1 MISEEQIK
9 KILVT
14 NGLVDV
20 ATFEAA
26 VEQAKRSHR
35 PLEEYVVDQ
44 GLIDDLKL
52 GVLVADS
59 YGIPFVNLRE
69 KILDSSVVRKI
80 PEALARHKRLV
91 LYDLREGKG
100 YLATA
105 AQQDPETINAISRS
119 IEMPLEVAFTTERA
133 ISEALR
139 YYQRGLDEEFAEMLR
154 KDVQEAGKKGDN
166 VTTEEVPIIRIVD
179 TIIKYAYQSQAS
191 DIHFEPFDK
200 EVAVRFRVDG
210 VLQDVVPISK
220 EVYKLIVARVKVLAK
235 LRTDEHF
242 AAQDGKIRIDVS
254 EEELDVRVSV
264 LPTVYGEKIVMRL
277 LSKKGSRYTL
287 EDLGFSP
294 GDYKRMREAIMR
306 PHGMILST
314 GPTGSGK
321 TTTLYAILKTLNTRE
336 VNITTIEDP
345 VEYLMDGVNQVQINT
360 QTNLTF
366 ADGLRSILR
375 QDPDI
380 VMVGEIRDDE
390 TAAIAVNAALTG
402 HLVLSTLHTNDAAT
416 TLPRLLDMGVESFL
430 VASSVNV
437 AIGQRLVR
445 RVCQQCLISVP
456 FPDNQRELMSKMLP
470 PNSVIQQEIKKR
482 SRVFQ
487 GKGCPV
493 CGGSGFKGR
502 VGVYEILVMDE
513 EIKKLVA
520 EKISGEEIKKV
531 ARAKGMTTMLED
543 GAAKVF
549 QGITT
554 FDEVLRVTQD

>member
-1 MISEEQIK
+1 MISIEQLK
-9 KILVT
+9 DILVSH
-14 NGLVDV
+14 GFLDGPG
-20 ATFEAA
+20 FDAA
-26 VEQAKRSHR
+26 MEQAKRSHR
-35 PLEEYVVDQ
+35 SLEEYVVDQ
-44 GLIDDLKL
+44 GFVDDLKL
-52 GVLVADS
+52 GTLIADT

-69 KILDSSVVRKI
+69 KILDSNIVKRV
-80 PEALARHKRLV
+80 PEALARHKRLA
-91 LYDLREGKG
+91 LYDLRDGKA
-100 YLATA
+100 YLAA
-105 AQQDPETINAISRS
+105 ASPLDPETINAISRS
-119 IEMPLEVAFTTERA
+119 IGFPVEIALTTDRS
-133 ISEALR
+133 IGEALR
-139 YYQRGLDEEFAEMLR
+139 YYQRGLREEFEDMLR
-154 KDVQEAGKKGDN
+154 EDVSEAGEKIKDSAI
-166 VTTEEVPIIRIVD
+166 EEIPVIKIVD

-200 EVAVRFRVDG
+200 EVAVRFRIDG
-210 VLQDVVPISK
+210 VLQDVIPMAK
-220 EVYKLIVARVKVLAK
+220 EVYSLVVARVKVLAR

-242 AAQDGKIRIDVS
+242 AAQDGKIRIDVA

-287 EDLGFSP
+287 EDLGFSKE
-294 GDYKRMREAIMR
+294 DYKKMREAIMR

-321 TTTLYAILKTLNTRE
+321 TTTLYSILKTLNTRE

-416 TLPRLLDMGVESFL
+416 TLPRLLDMNVEPFL

-445 RVCQQCLISVP
+445 RICKQCVMSVA
-456 FPDNQRELMSKMLP
+456 FPENQREIMSKMLP
-470 PNSVIQQEIKKR
+470 PNSLVQNDIKNR

-493 CGGSGFKGR
+493 CNGSGFKGR
-502 VGVYEILVMDE
+502 VGVYEILVIDDDIKRLVASKASGD
-513 EIKKLVA
+513 EIKKA
-520 EKISGEEIKKV
+520 
-531 ARAKGMTTMLED
+531 ARLKGMTTMLED

-549 QGITT
+549 QGVTT
-554 FDEVLRVTQD
+554 FDEILRVTQD

>member
-1 MISEEQIK
+1 MVSEEQLKQIMISNG
-9 KILVT
+9 ILDAVT
-14 NGLVDV
+14 FDGAL
-20 ATFEAA
+20 
-26 VEQAKRSHR
+26 EQAKRSHR
-35 PLEEYVVDQ
+35 PIEEYVVDQ
-44 GLIDDLKL
+44 GFIDDLKL
-52 GVLVADS
+52 GMIIADS
-59 YGIPFVNLRE
+59 LGIPFVNLRE
-69 KILDSSVVRKI
+69 KILDNTVVRKI

-91 LYDLREGKG
+91 LYDLRDGKG
-100 YLATA
+100 YLASSA
-105 AQQDPETINAISRS
+105 IQDPETLNAISRS
-119 IEMPLEVAFTTERA
+119 IEIPIEVALTTERA
-133 ISEALR
+133 INEALR
-139 YYQRGLDEEFAEMLR
+139 YYQRGLHEEFEEMLR
-154 KDVQEAGKKGDN
+154 KDVTEAGKKADKS
-166 VTTEEVPIIRIVD
+166 TMEEVPIIRIVD

-191 DIHFEPFDK
+191 DIHFEPFER

-210 VLQDVVPISK
+210 VLQDVVPIDR
-220 EVYKLIVARVKVLAK
+220 EIYKLVVARVKVLAR

-242 AAQDGKIRIDVS
+242 AAQDGKIRVDVG
-254 EEELDVRVSV
+254 EEGLDVRVSV

-277 LSKKGSRYTL
+277 LSKKGSRYSL
-287 EDLGFSP
+287 EDLGF
-294 GDYKRMREAIMR
+294 GKEDYKKMREAIMR

-402 HLVLSTLHTNDAAT
+402 HLVLSTLHTNDAPT
-416 TLPRLLDMGVESFL
+416 TLPRLLDMGVEPFL
-430 VASSVNV
+430 VASSMNV

-445 RVCQQCLISVP
+445 RICQQCVMTIP
-456 FPDNQRELMSKMLP
+456 FPDDQRELMSKMLP
-470 PNSVIQQEIKKR
+470 SNSAVQAEIKKR
-482 SRVFQ
+482 TRVFQ

-493 CGGSGFKGR
+493 CHGSGFKGR

-513 EIKKLVA
+513 EIKKMVV
-520 EKISGEEIKKV
+520 EKASGEEIKKI

-554 FDEVLRVTQD
+554 FDEVMRVTQD

>member
-1 MISEEQIK
+1 MISEEQLK
-9 KILVT
+9 DILISH
-14 NGLVDV
+14 GFLDGP
-20 ATFEAA
+20 TFDAA

-44 GLIDDLKL
+44 GFIDDLKL
-52 GVLVADS
+52 GVLMADI

-69 KILDSSVVRKI
+69 KILDSSIVRKV

-91 LYDLREGKG
+91 LYDLRDNKA
-100 YLATA
+100 YLAA
-105 AQQDPETINAISRS
+105 ASPQDSETINAISRS
-119 IEMPLEVAFTTERA
+119 IGFPVEVALTTDRS
-133 ISEALR
+133 IGEALR
-139 YYQRGLDEEFAEMLR
+139 YYQRGLRGEFEEMLR
-154 KDVQEAGKKGDN
+154 NDVTKAGEKAKDSAI
-166 VTTEEVPIIRIVD
+166 EEIPVIKIVD

-200 EVAVRFRVDG
+200 EVAVRFRIDG
-210 VLQDVVPISK
+210 VLQDVVPMAK
-220 EVYKLIVARVKVLAK
+220 EVYTLVVARVKVLAR

-242 AAQDGKIRIDVS
+242 AAQDGKIRIDVA

-287 EDLGFSP
+287 EDLGFSKE
-294 GDYKRMREAIMR
+294 DYKKMREAIMR

-321 TTTLYAILKTLNTRE
+321 TTTLYSILKTLNTRE

-416 TLPRLLDMGVESFL
+416 TLPRLLDMGVEPFL

-445 RVCQQCLISVP
+445 RICKQCVMSVA
-456 FPDNQRELMSKMLP
+456 FPENQREIMSKMLP
-470 PNSVIQQEIKKR
+470 PNSVVQEDIKKR

-487 GKGCPV
+487 GKGCPL
-493 CGGSGFKGR
+493 CNGSGFKGR
-502 VGVYEILVMDE
+502 VGVYEILVVDD
-513 EIKKLVA
+513 EIKRLIANKA
-520 EKISGEEIKKV
+520 SGDEIKKV
-531 ARAKGMTTMLED
+531 ARTKGMTTMLED

-554 FDEVLRVTQD
+554 FDEILRVTQD

>member
-1 MISEEQIK
+1 MISEEQLK
-9 KILVT
+9 QILIA
-14 NGLVDV
+14 NSFVD
-20 ATFEAA
+20 APTFEAA

-44 GLIDDLKL
+44 GFVDDLKL
-52 GVLVADS
+52 GVLIADS
-59 YGIPFVNLRE
+59 YGMPFVNLRE
-69 KILDSSVVRKI
+69 KILDNNIVRKI

-91 LYDLREGKG
+91 LYDLRDGKG

-105 AQQDPETINAISRS
+105 QPQDPETLNAISRS
-119 IEMPLEVAFTTERA
+119 IETPLEIALTTDRA

-139 YYQRGLDEEFAEMLR
+139 YYQRGLHEEFEEMLR
-154 KDVQEAGKKGDN
+154 KDVKEAGKKANDSAI
-166 VTTEEVPIIRIVD
+166 EEVPIIRIVD
-179 TIIKYAYQSQAS
+179 TIIKYAYQTIAS

-210 VLQDVVPISK
+210 VLQDVVPITK
-220 EVYKLIVARVKVLAK
+220 EIYKLIVARVKVLAR

-242 AAQDGKIRIDVS
+242 AAQDGKIRIDVG

-287 EDLGFSP
+287 EDLGF
-294 GDYKRMREAIMR
+294 GKEDYKKMREAIMR

-402 HLVLSTLHTNDAAT
+402 HLVLSTLHTNDAPT
-416 TLPRLLDMGVESFL
+416 TLPRLLDMGVEPFL

-437 AIGQRLVR
+437 AVGQRLVR
-445 RVCQQCLISVP
+445 RICQQCVMSVP
-456 FPDNQRELMSKMLP
+456 FPENQREMMSKMLP
-470 PNSVIQQEIKKR
+470 SNSIVQEDIKKR

-493 CGGSGFKGR
+493 CNGSGFKGR
-502 VGVYEILVMDE
+502 VGVYEVLVMDE
-513 EIKKLVA
+513 EIKRLVV
-520 EKISGEEIKKV
+520 EKASGEELKKV

-549 QGITT
+549 QGVTT
-554 FDEVLRVTQD
+554 FDEVLRVAQD